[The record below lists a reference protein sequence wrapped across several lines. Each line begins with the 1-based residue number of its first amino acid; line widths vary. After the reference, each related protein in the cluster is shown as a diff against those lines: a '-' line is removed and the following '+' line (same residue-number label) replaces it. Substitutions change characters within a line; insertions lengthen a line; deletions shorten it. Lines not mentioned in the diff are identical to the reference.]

1 MDRLLKFCLP
11 LDLQTWLKQYQAPQ
25 CELAFAKDI
34 PNSFYN
40 HQMASRLAR
49 VVKIRRKYRGAS
61 LFTDDNRVKI
71 YSRPSAYCHK
81 KFADRFALYE
91 R

>member
-25 CELAFAKDI
+25 CESAFAKDI

-81 KFADRFALYE
+81 KFADRFAIYE

>member
-25 CELAFAKDI
+25 CESAFAKDI

>member
-1 MDRLLKFCLP
+1 MDRLVKFCLP

-25 CELAFAKDI
+25 CESAFAKDI